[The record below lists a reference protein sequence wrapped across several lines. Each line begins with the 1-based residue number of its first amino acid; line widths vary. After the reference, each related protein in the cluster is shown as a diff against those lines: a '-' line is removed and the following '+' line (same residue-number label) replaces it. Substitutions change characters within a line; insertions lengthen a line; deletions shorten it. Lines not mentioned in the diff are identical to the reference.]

1 MSSIDWIVLIA
12 SMLGIV
18 LYGMYMGRGSRSM
31 QDYFSSDKSIKWWT
45 IGLSIMATQAS
56 AITFLS
62 APGQAFTDGMRFVQF
77 YFGLPLAMIII
88 SAVFIP
94 IYKKLNILTAYE
106 YLGQRFDNKTRLL
119 GAILF
124 LTQRGLAA
132 GFTIY
137 APALVLSSILGWNIY
152 YTNLAIGLLVI
163 IYTVFGGT
171 KAVAHTHKLQ
181 MIIILAGMALAGIL
195 VVLKL
200 PDFVGFSEALDIAGK
215 MGKLNVIDWN
225 FDPSSKYNVWSG
237 LLGGLF
243 LALSYFGTDQSQVQR
258 YIGDQPTK
266 QSRIGLLFN
275 GFVKIPMQFL
285 ILLIGALVFVF
296 YQFNAPPIYF
306 NQTAFEL
313 AKENSQVIQISD
325 SKERTEKQTFYDSKT
340 FEYLDELIIEFNKLN
355 ETKKSAL
362 NNYINFKQIGD
373 NNAAEES
380 FGFALKYQNQADSI
394 KEHAVDFINIKA
406 PGSEENDVNYV
417 FLNFVLDQFPIGLI
431 GLLLACILFASMSST
446 SSELN
451 ALASTTMV
459 DIYKQNISKNKSD
472 EHYLKMSKLFTAFWG
487 VYAILFA
494 FFAGELGSLIEAV
507 NVLGS
512 LFYGTILGIFL
523 VGFFMKKIN
532 GTTVVIA
539 AIISEFMVVLV
550 SLKSIFI
557 DKEKWEELVA
567 NSTIP
572 NFIEFIQVE
581 YLWLPFV
588 GSILVVVI
596 SLILSITTKLDKKNY
611 FRT

>member
-1 MSSIDWIVLIA
+1 MSSIDWIVLA
-12 SMLGIV
+12 GSMIGIV
-18 LYGMYMGRGSRSM
+18 LYGVYMGRGSTSM
-31 QDYFSSDKSIKWWT
+31 KSYFSSDKSIKWWT

-152 YTNLAIGLLVI
+152 YTNLVIGLLVI

-181 MIIILAGMALAGIL
+181 MVIILSGMALAGIL

-200 PDFVGFSEALDIAGK
+200 PEFVGFGDALDIAGK
-215 MGKLNVIDWN
+215 MGKLNVIDWD
-225 FDPSSKYNVWSG
+225 FDPNSKYNVWSG
-237 LLGGLF
+237 ILGGLF

-306 NQTAFEL
+306 NQTAIEL
-313 AKENSQVIQISD
+313 AKENAQSTNRESSFLYELSVN
-325 SKERTEKQTFYDSKT
+325 ETEIDDKSVA
-340 FEYLDELIIEFNKLN
+340 YLNELTNEFDRVN

-362 NNYINFKQIGD
+362 TNYLNFNEMGEEE
-373 NNAAEES
+373 AAQENLKY
-380 FGFALKYQNQADSI
+380 ALEYQNQADSI
-394 KEHAVDFINIKA
+394 KKSAVAYINEKA
-406 PGSEENDVNYV
+406 PGSEESDVNYV
-417 FLNFVLDQFPIGLI
+417 FLNFVLDEFPIGLI

-446 SSELN
+446 SGELN

-472 EHYLKMSKLFTAFWG
+472 EHYLKMSKIFTAFWG

-507 NVLGS
+507 NILGS

-532 GTTVVIA
+532 GTTVFIA
-539 AIISEFMVVLV
+539 AALSEIVICLIYFNEWM
-550 SLKSIFI
+550 
-557 DKEKWEELVA
+557 A
-567 NSTIP
+567 
-572 NFIEFIQVE
+572 
-581 YLWLPFV
+581 YLWLPLV
-588 GSILVVVI
+588 GSVLVVVVSFLLQFI
-596 SLILSITTKLDKKNY
+596 VPKNEEIKV
-611 FRT
+611 

>member
-1 MSSIDWIVLIA
+1 MSSIDWIVLAA
-12 SMLGIV
+12 SMIGIV
-18 LYGMYMGRGSRSM
+18 LYGVYMGRGSTSM
-31 QDYFSSDKSIKWWT
+31 KDYFSSDKSIKWWT

-62 APGQAFTDGMRFVQF
+62 APGQAYTDGMRFVQF
-77 YFGLPLAMIII
+77 YFGLPIAMIII

-119 GAILF
+119 GAVLF

-152 YTNLAIGLLVI
+152 YTNLVIGLLVI

-181 MIIILAGMALAGIL
+181 MIIILSGMALAGVL
-195 VVLKL
+195 VVMKL
-200 PDFVGFSEALDIAGK
+200 PDFVGFGDALDIAGK
-215 MGKLNVIDWN
+215 MGKLNVVDWN

-237 LLGGLF
+237 ILGGLF

-285 ILLIGALVFVF
+285 ILMIGALVFVF
-296 YQFNAPPIYF
+296 YQFNSPPIYF
-306 NQTAFEL
+306 NQSAIEI
-313 AKENSQVIQISD
+313 AKENEKSKYIDDLKVEYDQV
-325 SKERTEKQTFYDSKT
+325 
-340 FEYLDELIIEFNKLN
+340 N

-362 NNYINFKQIGD
+362 TNYLNFAETGEEE
-373 NNAAEES
+373 AADVS
-380 FGFALKYQNQADSI
+380 LQYALKYQDQADSI
-394 KEHAVDFINIKA
+394 KKNAVAYINKNA
-406 PGSEENDVNYV
+406 AGSEENDVNYV
-417 FLNFVLDQFPIGLI
+417 FLNFVLDEFPIGLI

-446 SSELN
+446 SGELN

-459 DIYKQNISKNKSD
+459 DIYKQNISKDKSD
-472 EHYLKMSKLFTAFWG
+472 DHYLKMSKVFTAFWG

-507 NVLGS
+507 NILGS

-532 GTTVVIA
+532 GTTVFIA
-539 AIISEFMVVLV
+539 AALSEIVICLIYFNEWM
-550 SLKSIFI
+550 
-557 DKEKWEELVA
+557 A
-567 NSTIP
+567 
-572 NFIEFIQVE
+572 
-581 YLWLPFV
+581 YLWLPLV
-588 GSILVVVI
+588 GSILVVLV
-596 SLILSITTKLDKKNY
+596 SLILSIVVKTPK
-611 FRT
+611 RAQ

>member
-1 MSSIDWIVLIA
+1 MSFIDWIVLVA

-18 LYGMYMGRGSRSM
+18 LYGVYKGRGSTSM
-31 QDYFSSDKSIKWWT
+31 QDYFSSDKNIKWWT

-62 APGQAFTDGMRFVQF
+62 APGQAYTDGMRFIQF
-77 YFGLPLAMIII
+77 YLGLPIAMIII

-94 IYKKLNILTAYE
+94 FYNKLKILTAYE

-152 YTNLAIGLLVI
+152 YTNLIIGLLVI
-163 IYTVFGGT
+163 VYTVFGGT

-181 MIIILAGMALAGIL
+181 MIIILSGMALAAIL
-195 VVLKL
+195 VIVKL
-200 PDFVGFSEALDIAGK
+200 PSFVSFGDALGIAGK
-215 MGKLNVIDWN
+215 MGKLNVIDWE
-225 FDPSSKYNVWSG
+225 FDPNSKYNVWSG

-258 YIGDQPTK
+258 YIGDQPIK

-275 GFVKIPMQFL
+275 GFVKIPMQFF
-285 ILLIGALVFVF
+285 ILMIGALVFVF
-296 YQFNAPPIYF
+296 YQFNAPPVYF
-306 NQTAFEL
+306 NQTAF
-313 AKENSQVIQISD
+313 AIANENSKNDSLINIQN
-325 SKERTEKQTFYDSKT
+325 EYD
-340 FEYLDELIIEFNKLN
+340 ELN

-362 NNYINFKQIGD
+362 TNYINYKSTGD
-373 NNAAEES
+373 DIAADES
-380 FGFALKYQNQADSI
+380 FKYAISYQAQADSVK
-394 KEHAVDFINIKA
+394 KEAVKIINRENI
-406 PGSEENDVNYV
+406 GSEKSDVNYV
-417 FLNFVLDQFPIGLI
+417 FLNFVLDYFPVGII

-446 SSELN
+446 SGELN

-459 DIYKQNISKNKSD
+459 DIYKVNLRPNMPD
-472 EHYLKMSKLFTAFWG
+472 EHYLKMSKVFTAFWG

-507 NVLGS
+507 NILGS

-523 VGFFMKKIN
+523 VGFFMKSIS
-532 GTTVVIA
+532 GTQVFLA
-539 AIISEFMVVLV
+539 AALSEIIICLIYFNEWM
-550 SLKSIFI
+550 
-557 DKEKWEELVA
+557 A
-567 NSTIP
+567 
-572 NFIEFIQVE
+572 
-581 YLWLPFV
+581 YLWLPLV
-588 GSILVVVI
+588 GSVLVVVM
-596 SLILSITTKLDKKNY
+596 SLILSALLPKKP
-611 FRT
+611 